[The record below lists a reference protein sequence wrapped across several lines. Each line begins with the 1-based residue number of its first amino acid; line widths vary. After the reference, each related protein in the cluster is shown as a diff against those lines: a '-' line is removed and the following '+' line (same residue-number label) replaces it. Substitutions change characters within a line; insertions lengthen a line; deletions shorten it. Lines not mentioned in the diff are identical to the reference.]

1 MESVYIVQGSAG
13 EYDGYHEWKA
23 IDSMARDIF
32 DEIIYLTTSN
42 RIKKMMRD
50 TINRG
55 LSRKSCCAMILSK
68 YKTDVSLQLSTLSK
82 LEIASNV

>member
-1 MESVYIVQGSAG
+1 MMQDDPKTEG
-13 EYDGYHEWKA
+13 WRA

-32 DEIIYLTTSN
+32 DEVIHLTTSN
-42 RIKKMMRD
+42 KIKKMMRD

-68 YKTDVSLQLSTLSK
+68 YKSDVSLQLSTLSK